1 MRPQCYRDHLLNW
14 DDLHLDDLQGHPRQS
29 RRLHQD
35 RHLPQLDD
43 HREERNHQD
52 LQDDHREERN
62 HQDLQDDHQDECQD
76 RLGVDQDPHP
86 DVQPDAEH
94 QVLLRDAD
102 RHHPV
107 KKDYCLGEDRQDV
120 D

>member
-1 MRPQCYRDHLLNW
+1 MHPQCCRDHLLNL
-14 DDLHLDDLQGHPRQS
+14 DDLHLDDRQGHPRQ
-29 RRLHQD
+29 RQRLHQD

-52 LQDDHREERN
+52 PQDDHREEQN
-62 HQDLQDDHQDECQD
+62 HQDRQDDHPDECQD
-76 RLGVDQDPHP
+76 RLGVDQDRLG
-86 DVQPDAEH
+86 VQLDAEH

-107 KKDYCLGEDRQDV
+107 KMDYSLGEDRQDV

>member
-1 MRPQCYRDHLLNW
+1 MRPQCYRDHLLNL
-14 DDLHLDDLQGHPRQS
+14 DDLHLDDLQGHPRQRQ
-29 RRLHQD
+29 RRHQD

-52 LQDDHREERN
+52 LQGDHREERN
-62 HQDLQDDHQDECQD
+62 HQDRQDDHPDECQD
-76 RLGVDQDPHP
+76 RLGVDQDLHR
-86 DVQPDAEH
+86 DVQLDAEH

-107 KKDYCLGEDRQDV
+107 KMDYSLCEDRQDV